1 MISLGVIGST
11 IFFLPGIL
19 YFVLRTRDA
28 TPALQSRE
36 QYSSSSLVAIGLIAL
51 VSLLSHT
58 FAIGSLWIL
67 GLFTEAIG
75 IGTIGWDF
83 SVLES
88 KGKESISFTQVMQL
102 LCYTPYVCVVAC
114 FAASLEKR
122 RKIKPDVTNLT
133 LTTLCRAQD
142 GNDDLLLL
150 AYVYY
155 KTPTGSEDFPISG
168 LVGGVSLARLDV
180 GMNLKSIV
188 LIEPV
193 PFYQFISEELQ
204 SEILEYTQEGKFR
217 MSGATM
223 TDDEVIRRT
232 IVEIDCDEISH
243 VVYALHDKTQEV
255 METEET
261 TPA

>member
-19 YFVLRTRDA
+19 YFILRMRDT
-28 TPALQSRE
+28 TPALQSRDL
-36 QYSSSSLVAIGLIAL
+36 YSSSSLVAIGLIAL

-67 GLFTEAIG
+67 GLFTKAVG
-75 IGTIGWDF
+75 FGTIGWDF

-88 KGKESISFTQVMQL
+88 KGKDSISFAQVIQL
-102 LCYTPYVCVVAC
+102 LLYTLYVCIIAC
-114 FAASLEKR
+114 MAASLEKR
-122 RKIKPDVTNLT
+122 RKINPDVTNLT
-133 LTTLCRAQD
+133 LSTLCRAQA

-155 KTPTGSEDFPISG
+155 KTPRGSEDFPISG

-204 SEILEYTQEGKFR
+204 SEILEYNQDGKFR
-217 MSGATM
+217 MSETTM
-223 TDDEVIRRT
+223 TDEEIIRRT
-232 IVEIDCDEISH
+232 ITEIHSDDISH
-243 VVYALHDKTQEV
+243 VVYALHDKTQEASGA
-255 METEET
+255 EET
-261 TPA
+261 VPV